1 MKLITRHTRAPR
13 AGAFIRCPW
22 CQEVSL
28 VHHFSWAALT
38 CQHCSE
44 SVPKANWGYCDRSE
58 VDPASIV
65 RLGSPVTLRDGDE
78 WATWMPAGDCVISM
92 YGTEAAARPC
102 AIGLTVASSSRVRLR
117 CSRYRRTSNTAGPWT
132 HAVRGWYD
140 APCSALSYSLDFIAF
155 SSYAL

>member
-38 CQHCSE
+38 CQHCGE
-44 SVPKANWGYCDRSE
+44 SVDKYCWTYCDRSE
-58 VDPASIV
+58 VDPASIL

-92 YGTEAAARPC
+92 YGTGGSRSTMRNRVEGR
-102 AIGLTVASSSRVRLR
+102 IQLSREVALQQVQTHLE
-117 CSRYRRTSNTAGPWT
+117 YGWT
-132 HAVRGWYD
+132 MDVRGKGVV
-140 APCSALSYSLDFIAF
+140 
-155 SSYAL
+155 

>member
-13 AGAFIRCPW
+13 SGAFIRCPY

-28 VHHFSWAALT
+28 VHHFSWTALT

-44 SVPKANWGYCDRSE
+44 SVDKYCWAYCDRSE
-58 VDPASIV
+58 VDPVSIL

-92 YGTEAAARPC
+92 YGTGGHTPHTRNRLEGRIQLSREVALQQVQTHLEYGWTMDAR
-102 AIGLTVASSSRVRLR
+102 GKGVV
-117 CSRYRRTSNTAGPWT
+117 
-132 HAVRGWYD
+132 
-140 APCSALSYSLDFIAF
+140 
-155 SSYAL
+155 